1 MRCLIESPGKLYHFE
16 SSTYEGRK
24 DGVECL
30 EPKEGGAKFTVP
42 LNRGGSS
49 LPRPLVPSFFWPF
62 RTPTHPLACSL
73 AWSVII
79 KSACFCGGM
88 LQHQL
93 GLLLP
98 PSRRVRRSRTYFS
111 HRSTALCATDFS
123 KPTED
128 TERRR
133 PSIAVSRDWT
143 DVTASTFAAASS
155 DAAVAASGATFIK
168 NQLQIGVLVAF
179 ARANGKAICERP
191 QSNPLRQRGWKF
203 CSRKPTETDRLVA
216 LS

>member
-30 EPKEGGAKFTVP
+30 EPKEEGREGGAKFTVP
-42 LNRGGSS
+42 LSREGSS

-62 RTPTHPLACSL
+62 RTPTHPLARSPGQLSL
-73 AWSVII
+73 KALAFVAECCNTD
-79 KSACFCGGM
+79 SASSS
-88 LQHQL
+88 
-93 GLLLP
+93 LP

-133 PSIAVSRDWT
+133 
-143 DVTASTFAAASS
+143 
-155 DAAVAASGATFIK
+155 VAAS
-168 NQLQIGVLVAF
+168 VHRCF
-179 ARANGKAICERP
+179 A
-191 QSNPLRQRGWKF
+191 
-203 CSRKPTETDRLVA
+203 
-216 LS
+216 

>member
-30 EPKEGGAKFTVP
+30 EPKEEGRQGGAKFTVP
-42 LNRGGSS
+42 LSREGSS

-62 RTPTHPLACSL
+62 RTPTHPLARSPGQLSL
-73 AWSVII
+73 
-79 KSACFCGGM
+79 KRFCGGM

-93 GLLLP
+93 GLL
-98 PSRRVRRSRTYFS
+98 RRSRTYFS

-133 PSIAVSRDWT
+133 VVRPSLFRV
-143 DVTASTFAAASS
+143 
-155 DAAVAASGATFIK
+155 
-168 NQLQIGVLVAF
+168 IGLM
-179 ARANGKAICERP
+179 
-191 QSNPLRQRGWKF
+191 
-203 CSRKPTETDRLVA
+203 
-216 LS
+216 